1 MWLRD
6 SLPADLP
13 GIQILLYGYETQL
26 HGSRSFQDLEAL
38 AAALRMDLEA
48 IRGISRADHTVSQHD
63 RFCTAC

>member
-6 SLPADLP
+6 SLPDDLP
-13 GIQILLYGYETQL
+13 GTRILLYGYETQL
-26 HGSRSFQDLEAL
+26 HGSQSFQDLEAL

-48 IRGISRADHTVSQHD
+48 IRGISRTDHTVSQRD